1 MAPQQQYPCTDTSG
15 AENGTIYRQPNSEQ
29 LKQPGLTGLL
39 QPDTLTAAE
48 AVDPITQ
55 PLSGTVNLSFTGT
68 TNAVAVGDQFAV
80 DFMSFGDSVNNAIYR
95 IELEE
100 TGDNTGTFEGSAEYV
115 MLNQI
120 NYNLAATYNAV
131 NAIQD
136 DVDMI
141 VHLDMTDEDSIRVNY
156 LDLGADGVSTQ
167 IADQQAA
174 PTHSGSAD
182 LDLDSYK
189 IADTVVVT
197 ITDQDLNT
205 DSELID
211 VYITNDDDS
220 NGDKVGLGTG
230 GSHVADITFDDIT
243 WQGLSETGFTLVE
256 TGIDSG
262 IFTGSFQVPETFN
275 STATGATGTDIEVNY
290 NDYRDGSGNTIE
302 VGDGASIR
310 ANTGSVTFD
319 RTVYPVPFDSDDFS
333 EHSTA
338 SGSNDLAA
346 GSVVVHISVEEPD
359 ADVSAFGEDSISSSL
374 IDVKISRGSLTS
386 ANLAST
392 TATILETE
400 PSSGIFEYDLTL
412 ASNVIAGSGT
422 GFCFRCSN

>member
-1 MAPQQQYPCTDTSG
+1 
-15 AENGTIYRQPNSEQ
+15 
-29 LKQPGLTGLL
+29 
-39 QPDTLTAAE
+39 
-48 AVDPITQ
+48 
-55 PLSGTVNLSFTGT
+55 
-68 TNAVAVGDQFAV
+68 
-80 DFMSFGDSVNNAIYR
+80 
-95 IELEE
+95 
-100 TGDNTGTFEGSAEYV
+100 

-120 NYNLAATYNAV
+120 NYELQATYDGV
-131 NAIQD
+131 NPTQD

-211 VYITNDDDS
+211 VYITNDDDT
-220 NGDKVGLGTG
+220 NGDKVGLS
-230 GSHVADITFDDIT
+230 GSVAAGHVADITFDDIT

-275 STATGATGTDIEVNY
+275 STSTGATGTDIEVNY
-290 NDYRDGSGNTIE
+290 NDHRDGSGNTIE

-338 SGSNDLAA
+338 PGSNDLAA
-346 GSVVVHISVEEPD
+346 GSVIVHISVEEPD

-374 IDVKISRGSLTS
+374 IDVKISRGSLIS

-412 ASNVIAGSGT
+412 ASNVIASSGYRHNCL
-422 GFCFRCSN
+422 CFN

>member
-1 MAPQQQYPCTDTSG
+1 MLDFTNGEILITGASSG
-15 AENGTIYRQPNSEQ
+15 STATVLFADSDANGTISEAE
-29 LKQPGLTGLL
+29 LNTALGLTITSAG
-39 QPDTLTAAE
+39 TFTAAE
-48 AVDPITQ
+48 ALTLTQ
-55 PLSGTVNLSFTGT
+55 PLTGTVNLSFTGT
-68 TNAVAVGDQFAV
+68 TNAVAIGDQFAV

-120 NYNLAATYNAV
+120 NYNLAATYNGV

-205 DSELID
+205 DSELM
-211 VYITNDDDS
+211 
-220 NGDKVGLGTG
+220 
-230 GSHVADITFDDIT
+230 
-243 WQGLSETGFTLVE
+243 
-256 TGIDSG
+256 
-262 IFTGSFQVPETFN
+262 
-275 STATGATGTDIEVNY
+275 
-290 NDYRDGSGNTIE
+290 
-302 VGDGASIR
+302 
-310 ANTGSVTFD
+310 
-319 RTVYPVPFDSDDFS
+319 
-333 EHSTA
+333 
-338 SGSNDLAA
+338 
-346 GSVVVHISVEEPD
+346 
-359 ADVSAFGEDSISSSL
+359 
-374 IDVKISRGSLTS
+374 
-386 ANLAST
+386 
-392 TATILETE
+392 
-400 PSSGIFEYDLTL
+400 
-412 ASNVIAGSGT
+412 
-422 GFCFRCSN
+422 